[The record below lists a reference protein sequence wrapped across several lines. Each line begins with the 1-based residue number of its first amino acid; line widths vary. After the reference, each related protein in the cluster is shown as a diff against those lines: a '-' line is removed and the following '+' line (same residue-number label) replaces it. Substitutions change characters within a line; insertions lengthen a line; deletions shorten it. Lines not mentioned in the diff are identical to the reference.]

1 MKIEYLYE
9 SSVFGSYKKATTQSN
24 IDNVKK
30 ELTRDAAL
38 HILEKSCD
46 ELAELYLDMLNEV
59 NLKIN
64 EISNKYKYK
73 TPSGKGHVNEDTSN
87 LLELSNY
94 IIKDVKDST
103 MSTKREWKLNLIKN
117 VYCNKHAIEYML
129 SHGCFILPLIE

>member
-9 SSVFGSYKKATTQSN
+9 SGVFGSYKKATTQSN

-38 HILEKSCD
+38 HILEKNCD

-73 TPSGKGHVNEDTSN
+73 TQANKKHLNEDTSN
-87 LLELSNY
+87 LLQ
-94 IIKDVKDST
+94 
-103 MSTKREWKLNLIKN
+103 
-117 VYCNKHAIEYML
+117 
-129 SHGCFILPLIE
+129 